1 MDIPASCVV
10 TVVMVVDVNPVTVL
24 VAVTLTVYNIPT
36 LRSLIIKEPVVVV
49 PILVGILVQLLLVS
63 VAVY

>member
-10 TVVMVVDVNPVTVL
+10 TFVMVVDDNPVTVL
-24 VAVTLTVYNIPT
+24 VAVTLTVYSIPT
-36 LRSLIIKEPVVVV
+36 LRLLIIKEPVVAV
-49 PILVGILVQLLLVS
+49 PILVGIPGQALLES